1 MSENLLNQQLMAF
14 PNPNSGAFQVR
25 ISGAELFEGQL
36 EVLNLMGQVVAR
48 VPIEKR
54 TAVLEIPMDLSDYA
68 KGIYMLR
75 LSGAEGQ
82 SVLRVVVR

>member
-1 MSENLLNQQLMAF
+1 
-14 PNPNSGAFQVR
+14 
-25 ISGAELFEGQL
+25 
-36 EVLNLMGQVVAR
+36 MGQVVAR